1 MSCLSTGYSV
11 SCSLSCAGG
20 LDKFW
25 LASVE
30 DVASLTITS
39 GEVTAISM
47 VSLTKFYEFQPY
59 QETASFTET
68 GERTNCNTVITQ
80 TLVGSFPCHSQD
92 VRDAIAEMQ
101 ACCCGFVIIH
111 QENGGG
117 RWIWGTTNDLTT
129 LGIGFP
135 AQLTNFETTTGTAIN
150 DQNQATVTLTART
163 TVQALPLDGAV
174 VIPV

>member
-47 VSLTKFYEFQPY
+47 VGVTKFYEFQP
-59 QETASFTET
+59 
-68 GERTNCNTVITQ
+68 
-80 TLVGSFPCHSQD
+80 
-92 VRDAIAEMQ
+92 
-101 ACCCGFVIIH
+101 
-111 QENGGG
+111 
-117 RWIWGTTNDLTT
+117 
-129 LGIGFP
+129 
-135 AQLTNFETTTGTAIN
+135 
-150 DQNQATVTLTART
+150 
-163 TVQALPLDGAV
+163 
-174 VIPV
+174 